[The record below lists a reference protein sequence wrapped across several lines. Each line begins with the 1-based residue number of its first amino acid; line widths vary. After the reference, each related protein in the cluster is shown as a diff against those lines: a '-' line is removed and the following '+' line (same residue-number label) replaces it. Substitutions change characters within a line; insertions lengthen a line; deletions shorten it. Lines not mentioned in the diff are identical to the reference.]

1 MESLIYGLFWAGI
14 VFLLLRFGQGAHAIG
29 NGHGQHG
36 TPAEGSERNPKQLGW
51 TAPKTALDP
60 VCGKTVQTSAA
71 KSSINDGAV
80 HYSCSR
86 ECRERFEV
94 GPNFYLGQTPK
105 APAEAMSHD
114 HG

>member
-1 MESLIYGLFWAGI
+1 MESLVYFLFWAG
-14 VFLLLRFGQGAHAIG
+14 VFFLLQRFGRAPHVMG
-29 NGHGQHG
+29 NGHGPDG
-36 TPAEGSERNPKQLGW
+36 TPAEGLARNPKQLGW
-51 TAPKTALDP
+51 TAPKAAIDP

-71 KSSINDGAV
+71 KSSIDDGAV
-80 HYSCSR
+80 HYFCSR

-94 GPNFYLGQTPK
+94 GPNFYLGQKPE